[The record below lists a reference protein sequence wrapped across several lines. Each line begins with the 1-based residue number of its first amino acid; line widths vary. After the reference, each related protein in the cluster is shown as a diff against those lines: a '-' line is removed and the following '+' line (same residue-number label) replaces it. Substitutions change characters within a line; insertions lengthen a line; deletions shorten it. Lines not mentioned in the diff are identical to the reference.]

1 MSLLQSHYGSAV
13 EALLIALTL
22 TKGFGEQASRRG
34 ANLDTANELSEESRE
49 VFLSDVGISAP
60 ASGTR
65 AVEIDVTP
73 LLELGRD
80 CTSTEAA
87 CE

>member
-1 MSLLQSHYGSAV
+1 MSLLRFHDGGAV

-22 TKGFGEQASRRG
+22 TKGFGEQIGRFG
-34 ANLDTANELSEESRE
+34 TNLDTTNKLSEESSK
-49 VFLSDVGISAP
+49 VFLSEVGIPAP

-65 AVEIDVTP
+65 AVVIDITP

-80 CTSTEAA
+80 
-87 CE
+87 